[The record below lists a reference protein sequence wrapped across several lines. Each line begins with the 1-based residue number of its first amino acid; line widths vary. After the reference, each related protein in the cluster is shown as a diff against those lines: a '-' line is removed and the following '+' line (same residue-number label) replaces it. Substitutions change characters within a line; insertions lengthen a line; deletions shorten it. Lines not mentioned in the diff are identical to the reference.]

1 MFAQLVLL
9 EETTPIEEL
18 GLDVDADLLDQFLA
32 LTSPNSLAISFQNIV
47 EELIN
52 NIINTLPSMTQYE
65 YSDKRIGVD
74 DYVLFLNNMDAF
86 IENLRGK
93 LILVEFV

>member
-1 MFAQLVLL
+1 MF
-9 EETTPIEEL
+9 EEMIPIEEL
-18 GLDVDADLLDQFLA
+18 GSDVD
-32 LTSPNSLAISFQNIV
+32 AISFQNIV

-52 NIINTLPSMTQYE
+52 HIINTLPSMTQYE

-74 DYVLFLNNMDAF
+74 DYGLFLNNMDAF

>member
-1 MFAQLVLL
+1 MF
-9 EETTPIEEL
+9 EETTPV
-18 GLDVDADLLDQFLA
+18 DV
-32 LTSPNSLAISFQNIV
+32 ISFQNSV

-52 NIINTLPSMTQYE
+52 YIINTLPSMTQYE

-74 DYVLFLNNMDAF
+74 DYGLFLNNMDAF

>member
-1 MFAQLVLL
+1 MDYKLLYFYPIIQVTNMF
-9 EETTPIEEL
+9 EMIPIEEL
-18 GLDVDADLLDQFLA
+18 G
-32 LTSPNSLAISFQNIV
+32 SSSLQNIA
-47 EELIN
+47 EELI

-74 DYVLFLNNMDAF
+74 DYVLFLNNVDTF
-86 IENLRGK
+86 IGNLRGK

>member
-1 MFAQLVLL
+1 MDYKLLYFYPIIQVTNMF
-9 EETTPIEEL
+9 EMIPIEEL
-18 GLDVDADLLDQFLA
+18 G
-32 LTSPNSLAISFQNIV
+32 SSSLQNIA
-47 EELIN
+47 EELI

-74 DYVLFLNNMDAF
+74 DYGLFLNNMDAF

-93 LILVEFV
+93 LILVEFVWFKKINLTILF

>member
-1 MFAQLVLL
+1 MF

-18 GLDVDADLLDQFLA
+18 GSDVD
-32 LTSPNSLAISFQNIV
+32 AISFQNIV

-52 NIINTLPSMTQYE
+52 HIINTLPSMTQYE
-65 YSDKRIGVD
+65 YSDKRIEVD
-74 DYVLFLNNMDAF
+74 DYGLFLNNMDAF

>member
-1 MFAQLVLL
+1 MF
-9 EETTPIEEL
+9 EEMTPIEEL
-18 GLDVDADLLDQFLA
+18 GSDVD
-32 LTSPNSLAISFQNIV
+32 AISFQNIV

-52 NIINTLPSMTQYE
+52 HIINTLPSMTQYE
-65 YSDKRIGVD
+65 YSDNRIGVD
-74 DYVLFLNNMDAF
+74 DYGLFLNKMDTF

>member
-1 MFAQLVLL
+1 MF
-9 EETTPIEEL
+9 EEMIPIEEL
-18 GLDVDADLLDQFLA
+18 GSDVD
-32 LTSPNSLAISFQNIV
+32 AISFQNIV

-74 DYVLFLNNMDAF
+74 DYVLFLNNVDTF

-93 LILVEFV
+93 LILVEFVWFNKNKFNNLFFKVMF

>member
-1 MFAQLVLL
+1 MI
-9 EETTPIEEL
+9 PIEEL
-18 GLDVDADLLDQFLA
+18 G
-32 LTSPNSLAISFQNIV
+32 SSSLQNIA
-47 EELIN
+47 EELI

-74 DYVLFLNNMDAF
+74 DYVLFLNNVDTF

>member
-1 MFAQLVLL
+1 MF
-9 EETTPIEEL
+9 EMIPIEEL
-18 GLDVDADLLDQFLA
+18 G
-32 LTSPNSLAISFQNIV
+32 SSSLQNIA
-47 EELIN
+47 EELI

-74 DYVLFLNNMDAF
+74 DYVLFLNNVDTF

>member
-1 MFAQLVLL
+1 MDYKLLYFYPIIQVTNMF
-9 EETTPIEEL
+9 EMIPIEEL
-18 GLDVDADLLDQFLA
+18 G
-32 LTSPNSLAISFQNIV
+32 SISFQNIV

-74 DYVLFLNNMDAF
+74 DYVLFLNNVDTF
-86 IENLRGK
+86 IGNLRGK
-93 LILVEFV
+93 LILVEFVWFKKINLTILF

>member
-1 MFAQLVLL
+1 MF

-18 GLDVDADLLDQFLA
+18 GPDVDVDLVDQFLT

-52 NIINTLPSMTQYE
+52 HIINTLTSMPQYE

-74 DYVLFLNNMDAF
+74 DYVLFLNNMDTF